1 MNHKKGDEVM
11 KRLTFITAFLALAFL
26 FVGAQAQEK
35 KEKGTE
41 QKEQMMEMMK
51 DSSMMNMMMD
61 RIASDPHMR
70 MMMMHKMMEHAK
82 HDSASMIEM
91 CKTMMKDKDMH
102 GMMMKMMMG
111 GGMMDHHKIQ
121 KQSADTT
128 MTNHEAHH
136 KKN

>member
-26 FVGAQAQEK
+26 FIGVQAQEK

-41 QKEQMMEMMK
+41 QKQQMMEMMK
-51 DSSMMNMMMD
+51 DSSMVNMMMD

-70 MMMMHKMMEHAK
+70 MMMMHKMMEHAR
-82 HDSASMIEM
+82 HDSVSMMEM
-91 CKTMMKDKDMH
+91 CNGMMKDKDMH
-102 GMMMKMMMG
+102 EMMMKMMMG
-111 GGMMDHHKIQ
+111 GGMMDHHNMQ
-121 KQSADTT
+121 KKSADTT
-128 MTNHEAHH
+128 MTDHGSRH